1 MRPLPLPTM
10 PSPELL
16 LGRQYRPTPGENN
29 ASYGR
34 WRHEYAM
41 YTKGDRGLRSLAE
54 LVGNGMRPKL
64 VVVET
69 QHDPTTVFCMEHEI
83 EMIVSSR
90 PRGDE
95 HVLLM
100 HERGI
105 DLLVCNGYSKILP
118 AELLES
124 VALGGVNCHAGRL
137 PEYRGASPIPWQILN
152 GEKFGELNVLRM
164 TAGIDDGPVLAKHS
178 YLIGPDDDAESV
190 METVTQLTNVALPTV
205 VARLLAGGVVSGVV
219 QDESRAC
226 RWTRR
231 VPSDSRIDWSQD
243 ADRIV
248 NLVRAMAGPYPAAF
262 TYFGEMKYEV
272 HRARVHDHRVAGIA
286 GRCVGKNADAAIV
299 VAGSGAV
306 ELLVCS
312 SAGRMMSGSDLPL
325 RYGSDLR

>member
-1 MRPLPLPTM
+1 MMALSLPTLL
-10 PSPELL
+10 PPELSVS
-16 LGRQYRPTPGENN
+16 RQYLPNPGVHQ
-29 ASYGR
+29 ASHDR

-41 YTKGDRGLRSLAE
+41 YTKGDRGLMSLVE
-54 LVGNGMRPKL
+54 LVSNGMKPKL

-69 QHDPTTVFCMEHEI
+69 DHEPTTAFCMRNDI
-83 EMIVSSR
+83 EMVVSSR
-90 PRGDE
+90 PRTDD
-95 HVLLM
+95 HARMM
-100 HERGI
+100 HRLGI
-105 DLLVCNGYSKILP
+105 DLLVCNAYSKILP

-124 VALGGVNCHAGRL
+124 VALGGVNCHSGRL

-178 YLIGPDDDAESV
+178 YLISADDDAASV
-190 METVTQLTNVALPTV
+190 MDTVTRLTCVALPTV
-205 VARLLAGGVVSGVV
+205 VARLLAGGVVSGVI

-231 VPSDSRIDWSQD
+231 VPSDSRIDWTQS
-243 ADRIV
+243 AERIV

-272 HRARVHDHRVAGIA
+272 HLARVYDQRVAGIA
-286 GRCVGKNADAAIV
+286 GRCVGKNDGAAIV

-312 SAGRMMSGSDLPL
+312 SAGRMLFGSDLPL